1 MKTETRNRVAHTI
14 PLRTARAGLL
24 ALGLVRAA
32 VPAVAAVAAARV
44 VETQLADHV
53 HGLGRVAFL
62 VLAAV
67 VALFAIDS
75 AVTELTERPYRRAYG
90 RVHGPRSWS
99 CEDCGREITARQWT
113 PSDAAVFEAHLADP
127 AAHHCNP

>member
-1 MKTETRNRVAHTI
+1 VKTETRSRGAHPI
-14 PLRTARAGLL
+14 PLGAARAALL
-24 ALGLVRAA
+24 TLGLVRAA
-32 VPAVAAVAAARV
+32 VPAVAAVAAARG
-44 VETQLADHV
+44 VETQLADSF

-67 VALFAIDS
+67 VALSAVDS
-75 AVTELTERPYRRAYG
+75 VVTELTERPYRLAYG

-113 PSDAAVFEAHLADP
+113 PYDAAVFEAHLADP